1 MLDFK
6 NEKDPK
12 TNLTYLETSIT
23 GKTLLSLS
31 QLNKGTAFT
40 EQERHDFDL
49 LGRIPARVE
58 TLEEQT
64 TRAYEQYCSFNDPRQ
79 KNIYFNNIHNI
90 NQVLFY
96 RLVSQ
101 HLSKMLP
108 ILYTPTVG
116 SLVENFSKEYRRSR
130 GLYISYRDID
140 HIDKILDNR
149 SNPQIDI
156 IVVTDGEGVLG
167 IGDQGIGGIDIP
179 IAKLMVYTL
188 CAGIDPN
195 RTLPIQLDV
204 GTNNET
210 LLNDPYYLGLREP
223 RISGKAYDDFVDA
236 FVQAIKRKFP
246 KAFLHW
252 EDFGRD
258 NARRVLDKYL
268 PNTCTFNDDIQGTG
282 VVTLATILAAVQYK
296 KEKLSDQQI
305 VIYGAGSAG
314 VGIADQIKEAMVRE
328 GTSEAEANKCFWLLD
343 RKGLIHTD
351 RTQFENVMPAQ
362 IPYAKTKEQ
371 LAAWQVDN
379 RDQISL
385 KEVIHNTKITV
396 LIGCSAQARAFSED
410 IIRAMGNKVNHP
422 IVLPLSNPT
431 YKAEATPEQLMQW
444 TEGRALI
451 ATGSPFAP
459 VTINSTIKPIAQCN
473 NALVFPG
480 LGLGILA
487 VDATRCTENLLYAAC
502 MALSVYS
509 PIHHNPDEA
518 LLPDMSQAREVAKT
532 IAIAV
537 AKQAVTDGLAQIKVN
552 LNEIEALVEA
562 KMWEPTYLPYK
573 IKSKPF
579 FKRLFCK

>member
-6 NEKDPK
+6 TLTDPQ
-12 TNLTYLETSIT
+12 TQAAYLATSIT

-58 TLEEQT
+58 TLEEQV
-64 TRAYEQYCSFNDPRQ
+64 TRAYDQYCSFADPLQ
-79 KNIYFNNIHNI
+79 KNIYLNNIHNI

-96 RLVSQ
+96 KLVCT
-101 HLSKMLP
+101 HLIDMLP

-130 GLYISYRDID
+130 GLYISYHDVAHMD
-140 HIDKILDNR
+140 AILDNR
-149 SNPQIDI
+149 SNPEIDI

-204 GTNNET
+204 GTNNEA

-223 RISGKAYDDFVDA
+223 RITGKAYDDFIDA
-236 FVQAIKRKFP
+236 FVQAVKRKFP

-258 NARRVLDKYL
+258 NARRVLDQYIE
-268 PNTCTFNDDIQGTG
+268 NTCTFNDDIQGTG
-282 VVTLATILAAVQYK
+282 VVTLATLMAAVQYK

-305 VIYGAGSAG
+305 IIYGAGSAG
-314 VGIADQIKEAMVRE
+314 VGIADQIKDAMVRE
-328 GTSEAEANKCFWLLD
+328 GTSEEVANQCFWLLD
-343 RKGLIHTD
+343 RKGLIHQNRD
-351 RTQFENVMPAQ
+351 NFKDAMPSQ
-362 IPYAKTKEQ
+362 LPYAKTSQQ
-371 LAAWQVDN
+371 LANWNVADAH
-379 RDQISL
+379 RITL
-385 KEVIHNTKITV
+385 KEVIFNSKATV
-396 LIGCSAQARAFSED
+396 LIGCSAQAGAFSEEL
-410 IIRAMGNKVNHP
+410 IREMGSKVKHP

-431 YKAEATPEQLMQW
+431 YKAEATPEQLLSW
-444 TEGRALI
+444 TEGCALV

-459 VTINSTIKPIAQCN
+459 VELNGKMRTIAQCN

-487 VDATRCTENLLYAAC
+487 VGATHCTENLLYAAC
-502 MALSVYS
+502 IALSHFS
-509 PIHHNPDEA
+509 PIHDDPDAA
-518 LLPDMSQAREVAKT
+518 LLPGMSAARSVAKT

-537 AKQAVTDGLAQIKVN
+537 AKQAIQDGLAAVKVDDKE
-552 LNEIEALVEA
+552 LDALIEQ
-562 KMWEPTYLPYK
+562 KMWKPVYLPYRK
-573 IKSKPF
+573 K
-579 FKRLFCK
+579 